1 VVADPADCGPEPA
14 AGSGARRRTVHG
26 LALSLAAISAASLV
40 AVGLSAAAPLIQQ
53 TFALSEVGV
62 GAIASGIYLG
72 SALSAVTGGRLTD
85 TRGPAPVLVGCLL
98 LLAAGEALA
107 ALAPNGLVFA
117 AGVVVAGLGYGAVNP
132 PTNLLANV
140 RAPDWRALA
149 ISVKQAGVPIG
160 GVVAGAVIPTLAL
173 AHGWRL
179 ALFVPVGVCLVLAAL
194 AARSA
199 GLAVPFALDPDSG
212 RAVRLA
218 RLPVAYGYGFLMGGV
233 QVSIFA
239 FCVLFMVADRGV
251 TPDTA
256 GAALALLLAGGVVG
270 RVFWGWVSDRR
281 HENRLRIL
289 RLVSVLGAAGL
300 VGLAF
305 GGSWVLLVVLPVV
318 GLTSVG
324 WNGVFIT
331 AITEAA
337 PARRQGVVN
346 GRSQLLICVGSVLIP
361 PGFGALVSVTQSWSA
376 GWVGAAMLS
385 AGSALTVVP
394 ARS

>member
-1 VVADPADCGPEPA
+1 M
-14 AGSGARRRTVHG
+14 
-26 LALSLAAISAASLV
+26 AAISAASLV
-40 AVGLSAAAPLIQQ
+40 AVALSAAAPLIQQ

-140 RAPDWRALA
+140 RPPDWRALA

-160 GVVAGAVIPTLAL
+160 GVLAGRAHPHRSRWRTAGGSAL
-173 AHGWRL
+173 V
-179 ALFVPVGVCLVLAAL
+179 VPVGVCLVLAVL

-199 GLAVPFALDPDSG
+199 GLAVPFAPDPTSG

-218 RLPVAYGYGFLMGGV
+218 RLPLAYGYGFLMGGV
-233 QVSIFA
+233 QVAIFA
-239 FCVLFMVADRGV
+239 FCVLYMVADRGV
-251 TPDTA
+251 APDTA

-270 RVFWGWVSDRR
+270 RVFWGWVSDRA

-289 RLVSVLGAAGL
+289 RLVAVLGAVGL

-305 GGSWVLLVVLPVV
+305 GGSWVLLVALPLV

-324 WNGVFIT
+324 WNGVYIT

-337 PARRQGVVN
+337 PARRTGLVN
-346 GRSQLLICVGSVLIP
+346 GRSQLVICLGSALIP
-361 PGFGALVSVTQSWSA
+361 PGFGALVSATQSWTAS
-376 GWVGAAMLS
+376 WVGAAMLS
-385 AGSALTVVP
+385 AGSALTVVGQP
-394 ARS
+394 VRS